1 MSQAILLV
9 SHGTVDDLDD
19 LGGFATNVRRGRPP
33 PPDLVAE
40 LRRRYEQIGG
50 ASPLNAINAQVAQKL
65 ERRLGLRVAWA
76 NRLWRPFVRDV
87 MRALGEAG
95 VRRIALVP
103 LAQHSAAVYEADA
116 RGPALEAGIDLVAVS
131 NWGQNAKLREA
142 FASRIAAVLS
152 ASPAPDRTTVILTAH
167 SLPKYIV
174 DGGDPYEREV
184 RTSADA
190 IAAAV
195 QSRVG
200 PSAHFAT
207 AFQSQGLSGPG
218 PDGRPIAWLGPDLP
232 ATLDHAA
239 RRGDRHVI
247 AAPVGFLADH
257 VEILYDLDVE
267 ARALAAARGLTFAR
281 VESLNASDDFIDVL
295 EEVVRPLVDHV

>member
-33 PPDLVAE
+33 PADLVAE
-40 LRRRYEQIGG
+40 LRRRYERIGG
-50 ASPLNAINAQVAQKL
+50 ASPLNAITAEVAQKL
-65 ERRLGLRVAWA
+65 ERRVGVRVAWA

-87 MRALGEAG
+87 LRTLAETG
-95 VRRIALVP
+95 VRRVALVP

-116 RGPALEAGIDLVAVS
+116 RAPARAAGIELVSAV
-131 NWGQNAKLREA
+131 NWGQNASLCEA
-142 FASRIAAVLS
+142 FGSRIARVLS
-152 ASPAPDRTTVILTAH
+152 ASPAFDRTTVVLTAH

-174 DGGDPYEREV
+174 DGGDAYEREV
-184 RTSADA
+184 RTAADA
-190 IAAAV
+190 IATVV

-200 PSAHFAT
+200 RAAHFIT

-218 PDGRPIAWLGPDLP
+218 PEGRPITWLGPDLP
-232 ATLDHAA
+232 TTLDDAA
-239 RRGDRHVI
+239 RRGDSHVI
-247 AAPVGFLADH
+247 LAPVGFLADH

-267 ARALAAARGLTFAR
+267 ARAMATQRGLTFAR
-281 VESLNASDDFIDVL
+281 VESLNASDDFVEVL
-295 EEVVRPLVDHV
+295 EEVLRPLIDHA